1 MDYRRRCGGK
11 ETYGFLQS
19 VGRRR
24 MQSIKKDKKGIPLF
38 RWFSDWFV
46 AHGDR
51 RSEIYTYICF
61 ASAPILGSVMTIAV
75 IVGGIGGILEIL
87 KGMMPL
93 SRDRFMRY
101 ATVPIYLY
109 CASYL
114 VALAVNPMPDW
125 EVAAPVLPLL
135 LFPFLYSS
143 WCLSKKETIA
153 RSVVSASMIACYGAL
168 VLAIIQFHG
177 FGMRAEGS
185 AGNAIVFATVTAIA
199 ATVSL
204 AGAFIREG
212 RAAVPLFGAFC
223 AGSIAVLYSGSRT
236 TWLALFLSTAAV
248 LWIYRERRHAWGS
261 AVAVSCAAL
270 AVGVIAFAGA
280 QVIPSRVEA
289 LVRDWQQISDHGDYN
304 SSLGRRAELWEI
316 GLAAVREK
324 PILGHG
330 PQSTKP
336 LIRDGFQKIG
346 LPVFYS
352 HLHNG
357 FLNAWVEAG
366 IVGMLSLV
374 AIFVV
379 AAWLAI
385 RTLVTT
391 AAAEARLGAVMLIA
405 LVTTYVVNGQVGI
418 LIGHDILDAMLIAT
432 LAVGIYL
439 AAGTSMLKEDVTY
452 AWRFP
457 WRSGSRR

>member
-1 MDYRRRCGGK
+1 M
-11 ETYGFLQS
+11 QS
-19 VGRRR
+19 VKTGN
-24 MQSIKKDKKGIPLF
+24 KGISFLN
-38 RWFSDWFV
+38 WYSNWLV

-51 RSEIYTYICF
+51 RSQLYTYICF
-61 ASAPILGSVMTIAV
+61 ASAPVVGSVATVAV
-75 IVGGIGGILEIL
+75 IVGGVGGIVEIL

-93 SRDRFMRY
+93 SRDRFMRW

-114 VALAVNPMPDW
+114 VALAANPMPEW
-125 EVAAPVLPLL
+125 GAVAPVVPLL

-143 WCLSKKETIA
+143 WCLSRKETIA
-153 RSVVSASMIACYGAL
+153 RSVVTASMVACYGSL
-168 VLAIIQFHG
+168 VLAIVQFHG
-177 FGMRAEGS
+177 YGMRAEGS
-185 AGNAIVFATVTAIA
+185 AGNAIVFATVTAMA
-199 ATVSL
+199 ATVAL
-204 AGAFIREG
+204 AGAFMREG

-236 TWLALFLSTAAV
+236 TWVALFLSTAVV
-248 LWIYRERRHAWGS
+248 LWIYRERRHAWSS
-261 AVAVSCAAL
+261 AAAVSCAAL
-270 AVGVIAFAGA
+270 AIGVIGFAGA

-289 LVRDWQQISDHGDYN
+289 LVRDWQQISEHGDYD

-316 GLAAVREK
+316 GIAAIREK
-324 PILGHG
+324 PIIGHG

-336 LIRDGFQKIG
+336 LISAGFEKTGITVG
-346 LPVFYS
+346 YS

-379 AAWLAI
+379 AAWIAI
-385 RTLVTT
+385 RTLATT
-391 AAAEARLGAVMLIA
+391 ASADARLGAVMLITLA
-405 LVTTYVVNGQVGI
+405 TTYVVNGQVGI
-418 LIGHDILDAMLIAT
+418 MIGHDILDAMLVAF

-452 AWRFP
+452 VWRLP
-457 WRSGSRR
+457 WRRSTG

>member
-1 MDYRRRCGGK
+1 
-11 ETYGFLQS
+11 
-19 VGRRR
+19 
-24 MQSIKKDKKGIPLF
+24 MQNVKTNKSSIPLP
-38 RWFSDWFV
+38 RWFSDWLL

-51 RSEIYTYICF
+51 RTEIFTYACF
-61 ASAPILGSVMTIAV
+61 ASAPILGSLMTIAV
-75 IVGGIGGILEIL
+75 IVGGIGGILEVL
-87 KGMMPL
+87 KGVIPF
-93 SRDRFMRY
+93 SRDRAMLY

-114 VALAVNPMPDW
+114 LALAINPMPDW
-125 EVAAPVLPLL
+125 EAAAPVLLLL

-153 RSVVSASMIACYGAL
+153 RSVINASMIACYGAL
-168 VLAIIQFHG
+168 ALAIVQFHG
-177 FGMRAEGS
+177 YGMRAEGG
-185 AGNAIVFATVTAIA
+185 AGNAIVFATVTALA
-199 ATVSL
+199 ATVAL

-236 TWLALFLSTAAV
+236 TWLALFLSIAAV
-248 LWIYRERRHAWGS
+248 LWIYRERRHAWTS

-270 AVGVIAFAGA
+270 AVGLIAFAGA

-289 LVRDWQQISDHGDYN
+289 LVHDWQQFSEHGDYD

-316 GLAAVREK
+316 GIAAVREK

-330 PQSTKP
+330 PQSTKL
-336 LIRDGFQKIG
+336 LIRDGFEKIG
-346 LPVFYS
+346 LPEVYS

-366 IVGMLSLV
+366 IVGMLSVV
-374 AIFVV
+374 AILVV
-379 AAWLAI
+379 AGWIAAGTLAAP
-385 RTLVTT
+385 TT
-391 AAAEARLGAVMLIA
+391 TEARLGAIMLSG
-405 LVTTYVVNGQVGI
+405 LVITYVVNGQAGI
-418 LIGHDILDAMLIAT
+418 LIGHDILDATLIVW

-439 AAGTSMLKEDVTY
+439 AAGTSMLKEDARVRP
-452 AWRFP
+452 A
-457 WRSGSRR
+457 SS